1 MCCSVSVMYQ
11 TAIKKIPGYIPAFS
25 GREKQGYI
33 EDLSLKTKAELL
45 ELIQRQDKLLANK

>member
-1 MCCSVSVMYQ
+1 MSYQ
-11 TAIKKIPGYIPAFS
+11 TVIKRIPGNIPVLS
-25 GREKQGYI
+25 GHEKQGYI